1 MRTILGWI
9 SIPIVFILGLYFLGV
24 GVLGM
29 IDGGEMNVPL
39 LPFET
44 DNTARSV
51 LIMGIVVMFS
61 AVMAQK
67 NSTIA
72 RLPLMLVALAMTLV
86 LVTAFFRSDYLF
98 DGMDGLKQYGWNL
111 LGSFLLLVCTWFR
124 LRTVKKTDGLGL

>member
-1 MRTILGWI
+1 
-9 SIPIVFILGLYFLGV
+9 
-24 GVLGM
+24 M

-98 DGMDGLKQYGWNL
+98 AGMDGLKQYGWNL
-111 LGSFLLLVCTWFR
+111 LGSFLLLLCTWFR
-124 LRTVKKTDGLGL
+124 LRTVKKTDRLGL

>member
-1 MRTILGWI
+1 
-9 SIPIVFILGLYFLGV
+9 
-24 GVLGM
+24 M

-39 LPFET
+39 LPFEP

-98 DGMDGLKQYGWNL
+98 AGMDGLKQYGWNL
-111 LGSFLLLVCTWFR
+111 LGSFLLLVCTLFR